1 MDAPLTDTEPITLA
15 CALAVEERAARR
27 GGATAIVRVGLGA
40 SRPAPAGR
48 LVSFGLAGAL
58 VRELPEG
65 TVLTATRVVAEDG
78 SVLWE
83 GDALPVRGAT
93 PAVLC
98 GASRVVD
105 EPAERA
111 ELARRTGAVAVDMES
126 GALAAS
132 GRLAGA
138 VRAVSDSPARPVG
151 RLSGASRPDGSVAW
165 GTVVRALVT
174 EPRRAVRASRAARR
188 ALSALERAAASI
200 AAAGAA

>member
-27 GGATAIVRVGLGA
+27 GGATAVVRVGLGA

-58 VRELPEG
+58 VPELPEG

-98 GASRVVD
+98 GAARVVD